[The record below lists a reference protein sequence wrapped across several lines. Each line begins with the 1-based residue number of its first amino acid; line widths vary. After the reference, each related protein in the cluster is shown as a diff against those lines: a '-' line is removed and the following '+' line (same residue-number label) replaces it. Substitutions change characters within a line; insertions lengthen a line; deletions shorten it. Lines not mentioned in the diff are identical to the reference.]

1 MGTHGSRTYV
11 LLTQWG
17 FSMHVDCALTWRPKE
32 KLFSSNYPL
41 DNGEMDGDGEEET
54 HLWAGGQAICGGEET
69 NPEGKWSFSSQKQHQ
84 EECEALHMLS
94 VLLPSR
100 TWTCI
105 VGS

>member
-1 MGTHGSRTYV
+1 MGTHGSWTYA

-32 KLFSSNYPL
+32 KLFSSSYPL
-41 DNGEMDGDGEEET
+41 DNGEMDGGGEEET
-54 HLWAGGQAICGGEET
+54 HLWAGGQVICGREET
-69 NPEGKWSFSSQKQHQ
+69 IREGKWSFSSQKQHQ
-84 EECEALHMLS
+84 EECEALHVLS

-100 TWTCI
+100 MQTCI